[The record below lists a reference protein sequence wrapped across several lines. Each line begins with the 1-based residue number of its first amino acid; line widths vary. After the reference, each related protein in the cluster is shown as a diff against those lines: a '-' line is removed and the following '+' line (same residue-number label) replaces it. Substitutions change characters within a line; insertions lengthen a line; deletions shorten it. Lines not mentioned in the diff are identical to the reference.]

1 MRYYLIVG
9 EASGDLH
16 ASRLMRSLK
25 KYDELAEFRFFGGDL
40 MAAEGGTR
48 VKHYKELAYMGFVPV
63 LLHLG
68 TIFSNMKRCKEDI
81 VAWKPDVVIL
91 VDYPGFNLNIAKFL
105 KKNTLIPVYYYI
117 SPKIWAWKEW
127 RIKSIKRD
135 VSEMFS
141 ILPFEVPFYEQKH
154 KYPVHYVGNPTAQ
167 EVAEFRA
174 GYHQTHEEFCRENNL
189 DSRKPII
196 ALLAGSRLQE
206 IKDNLPAMIEV
217 AERFED
223 YQMVL
228 AGAPSIE
235 DEYYDKFLEG
245 TPVRVVKN
253 KTYQLLSH
261 TTAALVTS
269 GTATLETALFNVPQ
283 VVCYETPLPK
293 LIRFA
298 FNHVLKVD
306 YISLVNLVANKE
318 VVPEMFADKFTID
331 GIANELYK
339 IMPGQPARERM
350 LAGYQEVLRELGS
363 KVAPDEAASI
373 MVDLLRK
380 HRAELIRLAK
390 ERAEAVAK
398 AAAKA
403 AELARVKAEQEAA
416 IARQKAEEAERVSQQ
431 EINEIFD
438 FFKST
443 Q

>member
-174 GYHQTHEEFCRENNL
+174 GYHQTYEEFCRENNL

-373 MVDLLRK
+373 MVDLLRR

-403 AELARVKAEQEAA
+403 AELARGKAEQEAA

-431 EINEIFD
+431 EINEP
-438 FFKST
+438 
-443 Q
+443 

>member
-1 MRYYLIVG
+1 MKYYLIVG

-174 GYHQTHEEFCRENNL
+174 GYHQTYEEFCRENNL
-189 DSRKPII
+189 DSRKPIV

-350 LAGYQEVLRELGS
+350 LAEYQEVLRELGS

-431 EINEIFD
+431 EMNEP
-438 FFKST
+438 
-443 Q
+443 

>member
-1 MRYYLIVG
+1 MKYYLIVG

-189 DSRKPII
+189 DSRKPIV

-206 IKDNLPAMIEV
+206 IKDNLSAMIEV

-350 LAGYQEVLRELGS
+350 LAEYQEVLRELGS

-431 EINEIFD
+431 EINEP
-438 FFKST
+438 
-443 Q
+443 

>member
-154 KYPVHYVGNPTAQ
+154 KYPIHYVGNPTAQ

-174 GYHQTHEEFCRENNL
+174 GYHETHEEFCRENNL

-431 EINEIFD
+431 EINEP
-438 FFKST
+438 
-443 Q
+443 